1 MGSESGNAAICAGRT
16 LGWTQDT
23 SLAGV
28 WDLWQVANRDC
39 VVLDPY
45 GRVHA
50 VVNLTTADLGSPANR
65 AALKAY
71 ILAARNAPPP

>member
-1 MGSESGNAAICAGRT
+1 
-16 LGWTQDT
+16 
-23 SLAGV
+23 
-28 WDLWQVANRDC
+28 
-39 VVLDPY
+39 
-45 GRVHA
+45 